1 MKWKLSENK
10 PWVKMIGLSNEC
22 EKLIEINVFSCYGW
36 CVPGKLKG
44 LEELESIVSRGR
56 ASGKKIVFTNG
67 CFDIL
72 HSGHVHL
79 LREAKA
85 LGDVL
90 IVAMNSDSSVR
101 QLKGASRPVVGE
113 EGRTDLIAA
122 LEMVDYVILFDDL
135 DPYRLIDTL
144 RPDVLVKGGD
154 YSRGQV
160 IGGDIVERS
169 GGKVALIPLLQG
181 FSTTDIIERA
191 RS

>member
-1 MKWKLSENK
+1 
-10 PWVKMIGLSNEC
+10 
-22 EKLIEINVFSCYGW
+22 
-36 CVPGKLKG
+36 VPGKLKG
-44 LEELESIVSRGR
+44 LEELKSIASRAR

-72 HSGHVHL
+72 HSGHLHL

-85 LGDVL
+85 LGEIL
-90 IVAMNSDSSVR
+90 IVAVNSDSSVR

-113 EGRTDLIAA
+113 GGRAELIAA
-122 LEMVDYVILFDDL
+122 LEMVDYVTLLDEL

-154 YSRGQV
+154 YGRDQV

-169 GGKVALIPLLQG
+169 GGKIALIPLLEG
-181 FSTTDIIERA
+181 FSTTEIIERA

>member
-1 MKWKLSENK
+1 
-10 PWVKMIGLSNEC
+10 
-22 EKLIEINVFSCYGW
+22 
-36 CVPGKLKG
+36 VPGKLKG
-44 LEELESIVSRGR
+44 LEELKSIASRAR

-72 HSGHVHL
+72 HSGHLHL

-85 LGDVL
+85 LGEIL
-90 IVAMNSDSSVR
+90 IVAVNSDSSVR

-113 EGRTDLIAA
+113 GGRAELIAA
-122 LEMVDYVILFDDL
+122 LEMVDYVTLFDEL

-154 YSRGQV
+154 YGRDQV

-169 GGKVALIPLLQG
+169 GGKIALIPLLEG
-181 FSTTDIIERA
+181 FSTTEIIERA